1 MEESSA
7 ERPNEIPG
15 SCGFLLT
22 IAARSST
29 PASVHQGKLRVGFDG
44 RSARPEWEVQS
55 LHRDTFLPR
64 PVLPDTAI
72 SARLASGS
80 AASSGGTSMILVSV
94 MYPGGPNAT
103 FDEAYYLGTHI
114 PLVKVRWTSMGLG
127 AHRSIPSWLSSHFDP
142 CRISNRLRERM
153 GPRSS
158 RIFRNS
164 RTCSRFCRS
173 ASRSSRARCPP
184 HWPVRI
190 VQVDSGTCSVEI
202 GAMVRN
208 GISFAGQDDE
218 LVRSDQVGPS
228 RILSV

>member
-29 PASVHQGKLRVGFDG
+29 PASVHHRKLRVGFDG

-114 PLVKVRWTSMGLG
+114 PLVKERWTSMGLEEVRLVKGRNTPDGSPPLYPVMALLTFRSLQDFQSASG
-127 AHRSIPSWLSSHFDP
+127 AHGAEIFADIPKFTNVQPILQ
-142 CRISNRLRERM
+142 ISEPLE
-153 GPRSS
+153 
-158 RIFRNS
+158 
-164 RTCSRFCRS
+164 
-173 ASRSSRARCPP
+173 
-184 HWPVRI
+184 
-190 VQVDSGTCSVEI
+190 
-202 GAMVRN
+202 
-208 GISFAGQDDE
+208 
-218 LVRSDQVGPS
+218 
-228 RILSV
+228 